1 MVFEN
6 EFVPDDKQAIKSI
19 LDYQITIKDLKP
31 EETHYLALG
40 MNYSVAGFEM
50 ILQRKMSFY
59 IVTYYLPSGLFV
71 VVSWISFLVNP
82 EVIPGR
88 MTLLVTIFLVLIN
101 IFNTIQ
107 TNSPKAEGLTGM
119 YFVVM
124 SPSRAGSSHSSS
136 WGIFSSAQLG
146 SWLFSLQLGIE
157 NWPKTSSTLSWRPI
171 FYDKLVKMAKLCINI
186 KLFNSKKHFLCY
198 INWNKWSWNQNTGVK
213 LARFQLEN
221 WSAPAPL
228 GTFIARARSRA
239 GKTRLGLISSTLVF
253 LFWPTV
259 RKNWSSDRE
268 KLLKFEA
275 EGREFANI
283 LRSLEQFIQT
293 VKGQNNFW

>member
-6 EFVPDDKQAIKSI
+6 EFVPDHQQAIKSI

-119 YFVVM
+119 YLM
-124 SPSRAGSSHSSS
+124 SFYGINLDWRLKILYIMIHVWHRCFWPRA
-136 WGIFSSAQLG
+136 L
-146 SWLFSLQLGIE
+146 
-157 NWPKTSSTLSWRPI
+157 
-171 FYDKLVKMAKLCINI
+171 Y
-186 KLFNSKKHFLCY
+186 FNEFLCVFKKSRFFFLVSC
-198 INWNKWSWNQNTGVK
+198 NDRTGFK
-213 LARFQLEN
+213 SQFYYHWQHL
-221 WSAPAPL
+221 S
-228 GTFIARARSRA
+228 GFI
-239 GKTRLGLISSTLVF
+239 KTDLISSATRHKQV
-253 LFWPTV
+253 
-259 RKNWSSDRE
+259 
-268 KLLKFEA
+268 
-275 EGREFANI
+275 
-283 LRSLEQFIQT
+283 
-293 VKGQNNFW
+293 

>member
-31 EETHYLALG
+31 EETHYMALG

-119 YFVVM
+119 YLM
-124 SPSRAGSSHSSS
+124 SFY
-136 WGIFSSAQLG
+136 GI
-146 SWLFSLQLGIE
+146 
-157 NWPKTSSTLSWRPI
+157 NVDWRLKKPVPE
-171 FYDKLVKMAKLCINI
+171 LNI
-186 KLFNSKKHFLCY
+186 VSKWKFNPF
-198 INWNKWSWNQNTGVK
+198 
-213 LARFQLEN
+213 
-221 WSAPAPL
+221 
-228 GTFIARARSRA
+228 
-239 GKTRLGLISSTLVF
+239 
-253 LFWPTV
+253 
-259 RKNWSSDRE
+259 
-268 KLLKFEA
+268 
-275 EGREFANI
+275 
-283 LRSLEQFIQT
+283 LRSIQFSYVDWIINL
-293 VKGQNNFW
+293 K